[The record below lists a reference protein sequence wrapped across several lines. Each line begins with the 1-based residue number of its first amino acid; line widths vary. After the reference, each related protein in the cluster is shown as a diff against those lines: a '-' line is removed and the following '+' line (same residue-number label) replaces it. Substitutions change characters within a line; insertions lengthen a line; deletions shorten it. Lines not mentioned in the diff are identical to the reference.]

1 MSYSRR
7 YTQCTAK
14 GATIPRNRGVRPIV
28 GFSFRTKSNRRPP
41 AQAALEQEDRGRS
54 RTRTPFRV
62 LGVLICVGI
71 LLGGWVYLYLMAL
84 RVDLTAQNEI
94 RQHLAHLR
102 SIDTRWNDKLIDLRN
117 SQVSLRD
124 IDFVSPITP
133 TTLALTQHEIAI
145 RAQTLANVAINQTLA
160 ELKQAFNSKI
170 QSVDRFAAANR
181 ALVESLAAFNLA
193 VNAAGVR
200 ERSTLRVV
208 AAVNGVLAQPNAIT
222 RRGVE
227 EAIAEAEA
235 ERRGLEPLARRAREI
250 AETRIVEELAFRE
263 SIFTSSV
270 GQRIETLSRAIDHEF
285 QRVVDNGELYRVY
298 LLFYSAGLLAVA
310 LLLLLRLV
318 GSFTQI
324 RRINRKLSD
333 ANEGLERRVAERTAA
348 LERALSQLK
357 QQEAVLIQTEKMS
370 SLGQMVAGVAHE
382 VNTPLAYVKS
392 SMESVDGQLPKLAE
406 LADQTAVLLEM
417 LRSESVDEA
426 TLARQFESVS
436 ALLDAMRTNQVMPDL
451 KNLVKDGM
459 YGIAQISDLVGNLRN
474 FARLDRSKVDQFD
487 VNEGVKSALAIT
499 KNTIKHK
506 TVAKELGAIPPIRCS
521 PSQINQVLLNLINNA
536 GQATHDD
543 ASGLITVRT
552 GMRDT
557 NHVYIDVEDNGHG
570 IPQDILPKIFDPF
583 FTTKDVGEGTGL
595 GLSIVY
601 KIVEQHGG
609 RISVASKVGV
619 GTRFTVV
626 LPVEA
631 VASEGASRNPLSHA

>member
-1 MSYSRR
+1 
-7 YTQCTAK
+7 
-14 GATIPRNRGVRPIV
+14 
-28 GFSFRTKSNRRPP
+28 
-41 AQAALEQEDRGRS
+41 
-54 RTRTPFRV
+54 
-62 LGVLICVGI
+62 
-71 LLGGWVYLYLMAL
+71 MAL

-117 SQVSLRD
+117 SEVSQRD
-124 IDFVSPITP
+124 VDFVAPITP
-133 TTLALTQHEIAI
+133 TTLALTQHEIAV
-145 RAQTLANVAINQTLA
+145 RAQTLANVSINQTLT

-170 QSVDRFAAANR
+170 KAVDRFAAANR
-181 ALVESLAAFNLA
+181 ALVESLKAFNAA
-193 VNAAGVR
+193 VIAAGVR
-200 ERSTLRVV
+200 ERSTLRVI

-222 RRGVE
+222 RRGVD
-227 EAIAEAEA
+227 EAIAEFES
-235 ERRGLEPLARRAREI
+235 ERRGFESVARRAREI
-250 AETRIVEELAFRE
+250 AETRIVEEQAFRE

-270 GQRIETLSRAIDHEF
+270 GQRIETLSRAIDYEF
-285 QRVVDNGELYRVY
+285 QRVVDSGELYRVY
-298 LLFYSAGLLAVA
+298 LLFYSACLLAVA

-324 RRINRKLSD
+324 RRINLKLRD
-333 ANEGLERRVAERTAA
+333 ANEGLEKRVADRTLD

-392 SMESVDGQLPKLAE
+392 SLESVGGQLPKLVE
-406 LADQTAVLLEM
+406 MSNQTEALLEM
-417 LRSESVDEA
+417 LRSELVDEA
-426 TLARQFESVS
+426 ALAKQFEAVTT
-436 ALLDAMRTNQVMPDL
+436 LLDEMRTNQVMPDL

-459 YGIAQISDLVGNLRN
+459 YGISQISDLVSNLRN

-487 VNEGVKSALAIT
+487 VNEGVNSALVIT

-506 TVAKELGAIPPIRCS
+506 TVTKELGKVPPISCS

-536 GQATHDD
+536 GQATADD
-543 ASGLITVRT
+543 ASGVITVRT
-552 GMRDT
+552 GLRDA
-557 NHVYIDVEDNGHG
+557 NQVFVDVEDNGHG

-583 FTTKDVGEGTGL
+583 FTTKDVGKGTGL

-626 LPVEA
+626 LPVNA
-631 VASEGASRNPLSHA
+631 VPADRASSNPVHHS

>member
-1 MSYSRR
+1 MR
-7 YTQCTAK
+7 K
-14 GATIPRNRGVRPIV
+14 
-28 GFSFRTKSNRRPP
+28 
-41 AQAALEQEDRGRS
+41 
-54 RTRTPFRV
+54 PFRF
-62 LGVLICVGI
+62 LGVLVCVVA
-71 LLGGWVYLYLMAL
+71 LLGGWGYLYLMAL

-117 SQVSLRD
+117 SEVSQRD
-124 IDFVSPITP
+124 VDFVAPITP
-133 TTLALTQHEIAI
+133 TTLALTQHEIAV
-145 RAQTLANVAINQTLA
+145 RAQTLANVSINQTLT

-170 QSVDRFAAANR
+170 KAVDRFTAANR
-181 ALVESLAAFNLA
+181 ALVESLKAFNAA
-193 VNAAGVR
+193 VIAAGVR
-200 ERSTLRVV
+200 ERSTLRVI

-222 RRGVE
+222 RRGVD
-227 EAIAEAEA
+227 EAIAEFES
-235 ERRGLEPLARRAREI
+235 ERRGFESVARRAREI
-250 AETRIVEELAFRE
+250 AETRIVEEQAFRE

-270 GQRIETLSRAIDHEF
+270 GQRIETLSRAIDYEF
-285 QRVVDNGELYRVY
+285 QRVVDSGELYRVY
-298 LLFYSAGLLAVA
+298 LLFYSACLLAVA

-324 RRINRKLSD
+324 RRINLKLRD
-333 ANEGLERRVAERTAA
+333 ANEGLEKRVADRTLD

-392 SMESVDGQLPKLAE
+392 SLESVGGQLPKLVE
-406 LADQTAVLLEM
+406 MSNQTEALLEM
-417 LRSESVDEA
+417 LRSELVDEA
-426 TLARQFESVS
+426 ALAKQFEAVTT
-436 ALLDAMRTNQVMPDL
+436 LLDEMRTNQVMPDL

-459 YGIAQISDLVGNLRN
+459 YGISQISDLVSNLRN

-487 VNEGVKSALAIT
+487 VNEGVNSALVIT

-506 TVAKELGAIPPIRCS
+506 TVTKELGKVPPISCS

-536 GQATHDD
+536 GQATADD
-543 ASGLITVRT
+543 ASGVITVRT
-552 GMRDT
+552 GLRDA
-557 NHVYIDVEDNGHG
+557 NQVFVDVEDNGHG

-583 FTTKDVGEGTGL
+583 FTTKDVGKGTGL

-626 LPVEA
+626 LPVNA
-631 VASEGASRNPLSHA
+631 VPADRASSNPVHHS